1 MPLGFS
7 PRPLR
12 NEKKKDCSFRA
23 PALNREEAGRAV
35 SLKGRHVTKKKEKR
49 EAPCETFSHGAPY
62 CEDRTCG
69 GVARSPSRKGR
80 RGVAGRLGGT
90 GARPSDRLGATSLLS
105 SPRRWARRRRWG
117 EGAAFGYS
125 DNTLR
130 SFQRPATEEGTHQ
143 CSQCRRTPCTSA
155 LRPPSW
161 ELGTTVV

>member
-7 PRPLR
+7 PPPLR

-23 PALNREEAGRAV
+23 PALNREEAGRAA
-35 SLKGRHVTKKKEKR
+35 SLKGRHVTKKKKR

-80 RGVAGRLGGT
+80 RGVARRRGGT

-105 SPRRWARRRRWG
+105 LFAAAMG
-117 EGAAFGYS
+117 EAQETGRGGGLWLQRQHVAVVPETYS
-125 DNTLR
+125 KGLVLT
-130 SFQRPATEEGTHQ
+130 
-143 CSQCRRTPCTSA
+143 
-155 LRPPSW
+155 
-161 ELGTTVV
+161 